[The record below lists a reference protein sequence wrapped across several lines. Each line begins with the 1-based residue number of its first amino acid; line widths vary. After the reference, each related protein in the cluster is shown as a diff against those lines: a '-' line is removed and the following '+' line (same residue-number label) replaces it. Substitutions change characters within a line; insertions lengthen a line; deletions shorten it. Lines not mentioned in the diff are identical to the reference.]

1 MAKSTYKGVL
11 AKNGDCGVKV
21 LGGAVIAARRT
32 VNHGEN
38 EQAALAKE
46 IARGGDKPQGMT
58 SRMTHANRPRF
69 NGSGL

>member
-1 MAKSTYKGVL
+1 M
-11 AKNGDCGVKV
+11 
-21 LGGAVIAARRT
+21 IAARRT